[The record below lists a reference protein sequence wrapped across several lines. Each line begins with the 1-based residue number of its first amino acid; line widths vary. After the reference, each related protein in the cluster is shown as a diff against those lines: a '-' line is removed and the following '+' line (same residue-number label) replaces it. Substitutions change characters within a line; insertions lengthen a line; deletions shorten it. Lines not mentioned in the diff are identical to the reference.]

1 MGFGA
6 EFYCPGFRRSAGIS
20 VGIFGSDFGGDLD
33 FSGVKKNG
41 DSVARPGGDFF
52 QKTGI
57 YHGVD
62 WRGIFTSFLPLLR
75 RTSHIA

>member
-33 FSGVKKNG
+33 FSGVKKKWGFSGEAWRGFFPENG
-41 DSVARPGGDFF
+41 DLS
-52 QKTGI
+52 
-57 YHGVD
+57 
-62 WRGIFTSFLPLLR
+62 WRGLARYFHVLPA
-75 RTSHIA
+75 TFA